1 MKAFGQITLSVVNDG
16 EQGLPGTPA
25 INVVIANEAQSIP
38 CTNSGIVSKQ
48 LLLEIPFSGYEG
60 FDKVACEVSVGLLP
74 PGMSHTSENATPDKD
89 GLVTL
94 NISENSDLGGS
105 EILNGTIPLTFTIKG
120 NKITKQFSWTKTKDG
135 AAGSAARIYSIEP
148 STLIVK
154 KMVGDKFSPDSITFS
169 SFYKDGNSVSVHS
182 YSGRFI
188 VERSTNGTSFD
199 VVYSSSR
206 DETQTVYQLKK
217 DDVAIRATLCASGGI
232 TRKLDSQTV
241 AVLND
246 GSNTNSGG
254 VNLVEE
260 TNRGDKNWKWNME
273 TGDYTTS
280 VESFQKINCA
290 KLTRGSLAQTGWSYI
305 LYSKIMPEKYKPN
318 EDYMISFDV
327 KSNVTTSINAYL
339 CDENSVKNTNDLGET
354 YTAIKN
360 EIVKDE
366 WKQCVFQVRTKK
378 TIPNTRQQVLYLT
391 DMDSKPNTYYMFK
404 NLQIE
409 RGTIVTDWKPAP
421 EDVKNDVSSLEE
433 TIITKIGL
441 EVDNLNKKISAKVDQ
456 SKFNQYIGENGEI
469 ITGIN
474 DKVNDVQIGLDGI
487 NTKVSEVQS
496 TLDKKADGSTVQ
508 TLSQEFS
515 EFKQSTEGFQQ
526 TVVKDYVTK
535 KGLGEELKKNA
546 SFTISLTNDD
556 HTIPTDSQGNNGN
569 YAGCETT
576 VAATFG
582 SEDVTKDCSFTQSP
596 SEGVTGTWNSGTF
609 TYTVT
614 NMTTDTGYVDITGNY
629 TVTIDEKQQVKTST
643 KRFVLSKRKDSNA
656 ENAIVYILQASD
668 TIIKKLTE
676 TTFDPA
682 KITFS
687 AFYREGASAQK
698 KFKGVFKISEAEGNG
713 SFIEKYSSKVLENE
727 VVYTPKS
734 KSVQKIQCILYKDLN
749 RTEELDRHTI
759 TIVSDATVDIG
770 CRNLIHNSKTMLFD
784 AYGFVNAPK
793 NIYATDQDGYR
804 LTDEN
809 GNRLIY

>member
-1 MKAFGQITLSVVNDG
+1 MKAYGQITLTVVNDG
-16 EQGLPGTPA
+16 EQGNPGTPA
-25 INVVIANEAQSIP
+25 LNVVVANESQSIP
-38 CTNSGIVSKQ
+38 CTNAGLVSKQ
-48 LLLEIPFSGYEG
+48 MLLEIPFTGYEG
-60 FDKVACEVSVGLLP
+60 FTKIACEVTVGELP
-74 PGMSHTSENATPDKD
+74 SGISHTVENATPEKD
-89 GLVTL
+89 GKVIL
-94 NISENSDLGGS
+94 NVAKNATLGGAD
-105 EILNGTIPLTFTIKG
+105 ILNGVINLTFTLKG
-120 NKITKQFSWTKTKDG
+120 QSVVKQFSWTKTKDG
-135 AAGSAARIYSIEP
+135 ANGSARVYMLQP

-154 KMVGDKFSPDSITFS
+154 KLSGDKFSPEAVTFS
-169 SFYKDGNSVSVHS
+169 GFYKDGNAAVTNE

-188 VERSTNGTSFD
+188 IERSINGTTF
-199 VVYSSSR
+199 
-206 DETQTVYQLKK
+206 ETVYTSSKDEAISIYKVQK
-217 DDVAIRATLCASGGI
+217 DDAAIKCTLCASGSI
-232 TRKLDSQTV
+232 TNKLDYQTV
-241 AVLND
+241 TVLND

-260 TNRGDKNWKWNME
+260 TNRGDKNWRWNME
-273 TGDYTTS
+273 IGDYTTS
-280 VESFQKINCA
+280 AESSNKINCA
-290 KLTRGSLAQTGWSYI
+290 KLTRGSLAQSGWSYI
-305 LYSKIMPEKYKPN
+305 LYSKIMPEKYKPD

-366 WKQCVFQVRTKK
+366 WKQCIFHVRTKK
-378 TIPNTRQQVLYLT
+378 TISSARQQVLYLT

-421 EDVKNDVSSLEE
+421 EDVKNDVSFLEE

-456 SKFNQYIGENGEI
+456 TKFNQYVGENGEI

-474 DKVNDVQIGLDGI
+474 DKVNDFQIGLDGI

-535 KGLGEELKKNA
+535 KGLSEELKKNA

-576 VAATFG
+576 VAAVFG
-582 SEDVTKDCSFTQSP
+582 SENVTSNCVFTQSV
-596 SEGVTGTWNSGTF
+596 SDGVTGSWNNATH

-614 NMTTDTGYVDITGNY
+614 NMTFDTGYVDITGKY
-629 TVTIDEKQQVKTST
+629 TISISGQEQVKTDT
-643 KRFVLSKRKDSNA
+643 KRFVLSKRKEVDIQNTV
-656 ENAIVYILQASD
+656 VYTLQSSD
-668 TIIKKLTE
+668 IIIKKLTE
-676 TTFDPA
+676 NTFDP
-682 KITFS
+682 KQITFS
-687 AFYREGASAQK
+687 AFSREGTAAQK
-698 KFKGVFKISEAEGNG
+698 KFNGAFQISESVNGNT
-713 SFIEKYSSKVLENE
+713 FTQKYFSEVKQSE
-727 VVYTPKS
+727 VVYTPRERDLT
-734 KSVQKIQCILYKDLN
+734 KIQCILYKDLN
-749 RTEELDRHTI
+749 KEEELDRCTI
-759 TIVSDATVDIG
+759 SVIPDATVDIG
-770 CRNLIHNSKTMLFD
+770 CRNLIRNSKTMMFES
-784 AYGFVNAPK
+784 YGFVHTS
-793 NIYATDQDGYR
+793 NIVYSTDENGNI

-809 GNRLIY
+809 GNRFIY

>member
-1 MKAFGQITLSVVNDG
+1 MKAYGQITLTVVNDG
-16 EQGLPGTPA
+16 EQGKPGTPA
-25 INVVIANEAQSIP
+25 LNVVVANESQSIP
-38 CTNSGIVSKQ
+38 CTNAGLVSKQ
-48 LLLEIPFSGYEG
+48 MLLEIPFTGYEG
-60 FDKVACEVSVGLLP
+60 FTKIACEVTVGELP
-74 PGMSHTSENATPDKD
+74 SGISHTVENATPEKD
-89 GLVTL
+89 GKVIL
-94 NISENSDLGGS
+94 NVAKNATLGGAD
-105 EILNGTIPLTFTIKG
+105 ILNGVINLTFTLKG
-120 NKITKQFSWTKTKDG
+120 QSVVKQFSWTKTKDG
-135 AAGSAARIYSIEP
+135 ANGSARVYMLQP

-154 KMVGDKFSPDSITFS
+154 KLSGDKFSPEAVTFS
-169 SFYKDGNSVSVHS
+169 GFYKDGNAAATNE

-188 VERSTNGTSFD
+188 IERSINGTTF
-199 VVYSSSR
+199 
-206 DETQTVYQLKK
+206 ETVYTSSKDEAISIYKVQK
-217 DDVAIRATLCASGGI
+217 DDAAIKCTLCASGSI
-232 TRKLDSQTV
+232 ANKLDYQTV
-241 AVLND
+241 TVLND

-260 TNRGDKNWKWNME
+260 TNRGDKNWRWNME
-273 TGDYTTS
+273 IGDYTTS
-280 VESFQKINCA
+280 AESSNKINCA
-290 KLTRGSLAQTGWSYI
+290 KLTRGSLAQSGWSYI
-305 LYSKIMPEKYKPN
+305 LYSKIMPEKYRPD

-456 SKFNQYIGENGEI
+456 TKFNQYIGENGEI
-469 ITGIN
+469 ITGIT
-474 DKVNDVQIGLDGI
+474 DKVNNVQIDLEGI
-487 NTKVSEVQS
+487 NTEVSKVQS

-535 KGLGEELKKNA
+535 KGLSEELKKNA

-576 VAATFG
+576 VAAVFG
-582 SEDVTKDCSFTQSP
+582 SENVTSNCVFTQSV
-596 SEGVTGTWNSGTF
+596 SDGVTGSWNNATH

-614 NMTTDTGYVDITGNY
+614 NMTFDTGYVDITGKY
-629 TVTIDEKQQVKTST
+629 TISISGQEQVKTDT
-643 KRFVLSKRKDSNA
+643 KRFVLSKRKEVDIQNTV
-656 ENAIVYILQASD
+656 VYTLQSSD
-668 TIIKKLTE
+668 IIIKKLTE
-676 TTFDPA
+676 NTFDP
-682 KITFS
+682 KQITFS
-687 AFYREGASAQK
+687 AFSREGTAAQK
-698 KFKGVFKISEAEGNG
+698 KFNGAFQISESVNGNT
-713 SFIEKYSSKVLENE
+713 FAQKYFSEVKQSE
-727 VVYTPKS
+727 VVYTPRERDLT
-734 KSVQKIQCILYKDLN
+734 KIQCILYKDLN
-749 RTEELDRHTI
+749 KEEELDRCTI
-759 TIVSDATVDIG
+759 SVIPDATVDIG
-770 CRNLIHNSKTMLFD
+770 CRNLIRNSKTMMFES
-784 AYGFVNAPK
+784 YGFVHTS
-793 NIYATDQDGYR
+793 NIVYSTDENGNI

-809 GNRLIY
+809 GNRFIY

>member
-16 EQGLPGTPA
+16 EQGLPGTPT

-74 PGMSHTSENATPDKD
+74 PGMSHTSEDATPDKD

-188 VERSTNGTSFD
+188 VERSTNGISFD

-241 AVLND
+241 TVLND

-260 TNRGDKNWKWNME
+260 TNRGDKNWRWNME
-273 TGDYTTS
+273 VGDYTTS
-280 VESFQKINCA
+280 SESSNKINCA
-290 KLTRGSLAQTGWSYI
+290 KLTRGSLAQSGWSYI
-305 LYSKIMPEKYKPN
+305 LYSKIMPGKYKPD

-327 KSNVTTSINAYL
+327 KSNVATSINAYL
-339 CDENSVKNTNDLGET
+339 CDENSIKNTNDLGET

-366 WKQCVFQVRTKK
+366 WKQCIFQVRTKK
-378 TIPNTRQQVLYLT
+378 ALPSARQQVLYLT

-421 EDVKNDVSSLEE
+421 EDISNGMSSLEE

-456 SKFNQYIGENGEI
+456 TKFNQYVGENGEI
-469 ITGIN
+469 ITGIT
-474 DKVNDVQIGLDGI
+474 DKVNNVQIGLEGI
-487 NTKVSEVQS
+487 NTEVSKVQS
-496 TLDKKADGSTVQ
+496 ALDKKADGSTVQ

-515 EFKQSTEGFQQ
+515 KFKQSTEGFQQ

-535 KGLGEELKKNA
+535 NGLSDELKKQA
-546 SFTISLTNDD
+546 TFIASLTNDN
-556 HTIPTDSQGNNGN
+556 HIIPTDSTGENGN
-569 YAGCETT
+569 YSGCETT
-576 VAATFG
+576 VSAVFG
-582 SEDVTKDCSFTQSP
+582 SELVTENCTFTQLP
-596 SEGVTGTWNSGTF
+596 SQGVTGNWNPKTF

-614 NMTTDTGYVDITGNY
+614 NMTTDTGYVDITAKY
-629 TVTIDEKQQVKTST
+629 SVTISDKQEIRSDT
-643 KRFVLSKRKDSNA
+643 KRFVLSKRKDV
-656 ENAIVYILQASD
+656 ENTVVYTLQSSD
-668 TIIKKLTE
+668 TIIKKLTDN
-676 TTFDPA
+676 TFDP
-682 KITFS
+682 KTIKFS
-687 AFYREGASAQK
+687 SFYREGNLSQK
-698 KFKGVFKISEAEGNG
+698 KYNGAFQILESDGGVFT
-713 SFIEKYSSKVLENE
+713 EKYFSSVKQSEI
-727 VVYTPKS
+727 VYTPKS
-734 KSVQKIQCILYKDLN
+734 DNVTKIQCVLYKELDK
-749 RTEELDRHTI
+749 TDELDRYTI
-759 TIVSDATVDIG
+759 NVISDQTVDIG
-770 CRNLIHNSKTMLFD
+770 CRNLIRNSKDLIFNS
-784 AYGFVNAPK
+784 YGLVK
-793 NIYATDQDGYR
+793 I
-804 LTDEN
+804 
-809 GNRLIY
+809 

>member
-1 MKAFGQITLSVVNDG
+1 MKAYGQITLTVVNDG
-16 EQGLPGTPA
+16 EQGKPGTPA
-25 INVVIANEAQSIP
+25 LNVVVANESQSIP
-38 CTNSGIVSKQ
+38 CTNAGLVSKQ
-48 LLLEIPFSGYEG
+48 MLLEIPFTGYEG
-60 FDKVACEVSVGLLP
+60 FTKIACEVTVGELP
-74 PGMSHTSENATPDKD
+74 SGISHTVENATPEKD
-89 GLVTL
+89 GKVIL
-94 NISENSDLGGS
+94 NVAKNATLGGAD
-105 EILNGTIPLTFTIKG
+105 ILNGVITLTFTLKG
-120 NKITKQFSWTKTKDG
+120 QSVVKQFSWTKTKDG
-135 AAGSAARIYSIEP
+135 ANGSARVYMLQP

-154 KMVGDKFSPDSITFS
+154 KLSGDKFSPEAVTFS
-169 SFYKDGNSVSVHS
+169 GFYKDGNAAATNE

-188 VERSTNGTSFD
+188 IERSINGTTF
-199 VVYSSSR
+199 
-206 DETQTVYQLKK
+206 ETVYTSSKDEAISIYKVQK
-217 DDVAIRATLCASGGI
+217 DDAAIKCTLCASGSI
-232 TRKLDSQTV
+232 TNKLDYQTV
-241 AVLND
+241 TVLND

-260 TNRGDKNWKWNME
+260 TNRGDKNWRWNME
-273 TGDYTTS
+273 VGDYTTS
-280 VESFQKINCA
+280 AESSNKINCA
-290 KLTRGSLAQTGWSYI
+290 KLTRGSLAQSGWSYI
-305 LYSKIMPEKYKPN
+305 LYSKIMPEKYKPD

-339 CDENSVKNTNDLGET
+339 CDENSIKNTNDLGET

-366 WKQCVFQVRTKK
+366 WKQCIFQVRTKK
-378 TIPNTRQQVLYLT
+378 TLPDTRQQVLYLT

-421 EDVKNDVSSLEE
+421 EDISNGMSSLEE

-456 SKFNQYIGENGEI
+456 TKFNQYVGENGEI

-526 TVVKDYVTK
+526 TVVKNYVTK
-535 KGLGEELKKNA
+535 KGLSEELKKNA

-576 VAATFG
+576 VSAVFG
-582 SEDVTKDCSFTQSP
+582 SENVTSNCVFTQSV
-596 SEGVTGTWNSGTF
+596 SDGVTGSWNNATH

-614 NMTTDTGYVDITGNY
+614 NMTSDTGYVDITGKY
-629 TVTIDEKQQVKTST
+629 TISISGQEQVKTDT
-643 KRFVLSKRKDSNA
+643 KRFVLSKRKEVDIQNTV
-656 ENAIVYILQASD
+656 VYTLQSSD
-668 TIIKKLTE
+668 IIIKKLTE
-676 TTFDPA
+676 NTFDP
-682 KITFS
+682 KQITFS
-687 AFYREGASAQK
+687 AFSREGTAAQK
-698 KFKGVFKISEAEGNG
+698 KFNGAFQISESVNGNT
-713 SFIEKYSSKVLENE
+713 FTQKYFSEVKQSE
-727 VVYTPKS
+727 VVYTPRERDLT
-734 KSVQKIQCILYKDLN
+734 KIQCILYKDLN
-749 RTEELDRHTI
+749 KEEELDRCTI
-759 TIVSDATVDIG
+759 SVISDATVDIG
-770 CRNLIHNSKTMLFD
+770 CRNLIRNSKTMMFES
-784 AYGFVNAPK
+784 YGFVHTS
-793 NIYATDQDGYR
+793 NIVYSTDENGNI

-809 GNRLIY
+809 GNRFIY

>member
-1 MKAFGQITLSVVNDG
+1 MKAYGQITLTVVNDG
-16 EQGLPGTPA
+16 EQGKPGTPA
-25 INVVIANEAQSIP
+25 LNVVVANESQSIP
-38 CTNSGIVSKQ
+38 CTNAGLVSKQ
-48 LLLEIPFSGYEG
+48 MLLEIPFTGYEG
-60 FDKVACEVSVGLLP
+60 FTKIACEVTVGELP
-74 PGMSHTSENATPDKD
+74 SGISHTVENATPEKD
-89 GLVTL
+89 GKVIL
-94 NISENSDLGGS
+94 NVAKNATLGGAD
-105 EILNGTIPLTFTIKG
+105 ILNGVINLTFTLKG
-120 NKITKQFSWTKTKDG
+120 QSVVKQFSWTKTKDG
-135 AAGSAARIYSIEP
+135 ANGSARVYMLQP

-154 KMVGDKFSPDSITFS
+154 KLSGDKFSPEAVTFS
-169 SFYKDGNSVSVHS
+169 GFYKDGNAAATNE

-188 VERSTNGTSFD
+188 IERSINGTTF
-199 VVYSSSR
+199 
-206 DETQTVYQLKK
+206 ETVYTSSKDEAISIYKVQK
-217 DDVAIRATLCASGGI
+217 DDAAIKCTLCASGSI
-232 TRKLDSQTV
+232 ANKLDYQTV
-241 AVLND
+241 TVLND

-290 KLTRGSLAQTGWSYI
+290 KLTRGSLAQSGWSYI
-305 LYSKIMPEKYKPN
+305 LYSKIMPEKYRPD

-354 YTAIKN
+354 YTVIKN

-378 TIPNTRQQVLYLT
+378 TLPSARQQVLYLT

-421 EDVKNDVSSLEE
+421 EDISNGMSSLEE

-456 SKFNQYIGENGEI
+456 TKFNQYVGENGEI

-535 KGLGEELKKNA
+535 KGLSEELKKQA
-546 SFTISLTNDD
+546 TFIVSLTNDN
-556 HTIPTDSQGNNGN
+556 HIIPIDSTGENGN
-569 YAGCETT
+569 YSGCETT
-576 VAATFG
+576 ISAVFG
-582 SEDVTKDCSFTQSP
+582 SELVTENCTFTQFP
-596 SEGVTGTWNSGTF
+596 SQGITGNWNSKTF

-614 NMTTDTGYVDITGNY
+614 NMTTDTGYVDITAKY
-629 TVTIDEKQQVKTST
+629 SVTISDKQEIRSDT
-643 KRFVLSKRKDSNA
+643 KRFVLSKRKDA
-656 ENAIVYILQASD
+656 ENTVVYSLQSSD
-668 TIIKKLTE
+668 TIIKKLTDN
-676 TTFDPA
+676 TFDP
-682 KITFS
+682 KTIKFS
-687 AFYREGASAQK
+687 SFYREGNLSQK
-698 KFKGVFKISEAEGNG
+698 KYNGAFQILESDGGVFT
-713 SFIEKYSSKVLENE
+713 EKYFSSVKQSEI
-727 VVYTPKS
+727 VYTPKS
-734 KSVQKIQCILYKDLN
+734 KSVTKIQCVLYKELDK
-749 RTEELDRHTI
+749 TDELDRYTI
-759 TIVSDATVDIG
+759 NVISDQTVDIG
-770 CRNLIHNSKTMLFD
+770 CRNLIRNSKDLIFNS
-784 AYGFVNAPK
+784 YGLVK
-793 NIYATDQDGYR
+793 I
-804 LTDEN
+804 
-809 GNRLIY
+809 

>member
-1 MKAFGQITLSVVNDG
+1 MKAYGQITLTVVNDG
-16 EQGLPGTPA
+16 EQGKPGTPA
-25 INVVIANEAQSIP
+25 LNVVVANESQSIP
-38 CTNSGIVSKQ
+38 CTNAGLVSKQ
-48 LLLEIPFSGYEG
+48 MLLEIPFTGYEG
-60 FDKVACEVSVGLLP
+60 FTKIACEVTVGELP
-74 PGMSHTSENATPDKD
+74 SGISHTVENATPEKD
-89 GLVTL
+89 GKVIL
-94 NISENSDLGGS
+94 NVAKNATLGGAD
-105 EILNGTIPLTFTIKG
+105 ILNGVINLTFTLKG
-120 NKITKQFSWTKTKDG
+120 QSVVKQFSWTKTKDG
-135 AAGSAARIYSIEP
+135 ANGSARVYMLQP

-154 KMVGDKFSPDSITFS
+154 KLSGDKFSPEAVTFS
-169 SFYKDGNSVSVHS
+169 GFYKDGNAASTNE

-188 VERSTNGTSFD
+188 IERSINGTTF
-199 VVYSSSR
+199 
-206 DETQTVYQLKK
+206 ETVYTSSKDEAISIYKVQK
-217 DDVAIRATLCASGGI
+217 DDAAIKCTLCASGSI
-232 TRKLDSQTV
+232 ANKLDYQTV
-241 AVLND
+241 TVLND

-290 KLTRGSLAQTGWSYI
+290 KLTRGSLAQSGWSYI
-305 LYSKIMPEKYKPN
+305 LYSKIMPEKYRPD

-366 WKQCVFQVRTKK
+366 WKQCIFQVRTKK
-378 TIPNTRQQVLYLT
+378 TISSARQQVLYLT

-421 EDVKNDVSSLEE
+421 EDISNGMSSLEE

-456 SKFNQYIGENGEI
+456 TKFNQYVGENGEI

-535 KGLGEELKKNA
+535 KGLSEELKKNA

-576 VAATFG
+576 VAAVFG
-582 SEDVTKDCSFTQSP
+582 SENVTSNCVFTQSV
-596 SEGVTGTWNSGTF
+596 SDGVTGSWNNATH

-614 NMTTDTGYVDITGNY
+614 NMTFDTGYVDITGKY
-629 TVTIDEKQQVKTST
+629 TISISGQEQVKTDT
-643 KRFVLSKRKDSNA
+643 KRFVLSKRKEVDIQNTV
-656 ENAIVYILQASD
+656 VYTLQSSD
-668 TIIKKLTE
+668 IIIKKLTE
-676 TTFDPA
+676 NTFDP
-682 KITFS
+682 KQITFS
-687 AFYREGASAQK
+687 AFSREGTAAQK
-698 KFKGVFKISEAEGNG
+698 KFNGAFQISESVNGNT
-713 SFIEKYSSKVLENE
+713 FTQKYFSEVKQSE
-727 VVYTPKS
+727 VVYTPRERDLT
-734 KSVQKIQCILYKDLN
+734 KIQCILYKDLN
-749 RTEELDRHTI
+749 KEEELDRCTI
-759 TIVSDATVDIG
+759 SVIPDATVDIG
-770 CRNLIHNSKTMLFD
+770 CRNLIRNSKTMMFES
-784 AYGFVNAPK
+784 YGFVHTS
-793 NIYATDQDGYR
+793 NIVYSTDENGNI

-809 GNRLIY
+809 GNRFIY

>member
-1 MKAFGQITLSVVNDG
+1 MKAYGQITLTVVNDG
-16 EQGLPGTPA
+16 EQGKPGTPA
-25 INVVIANEAQSIP
+25 LNVVVANESQSIP
-38 CTNSGIVSKQ
+38 CTNAGLVSKQ
-48 LLLEIPFSGYEG
+48 MLLEIPFTGYEG
-60 FDKVACEVSVGLLP
+60 FTKIACEVTVGELP
-74 PGMSHTSENATPDKD
+74 SGISHTVENATPEKE
-89 GLVTL
+89 GKVIL
-94 NISENSDLGGS
+94 NVAKNATLGGAD
-105 EILNGTIPLTFTIKG
+105 ILNGVINLTFTLKG
-120 NKITKQFSWTKTKDG
+120 QSVVKQFSWTKTKDG
-135 AAGSAARIYSIEP
+135 ANGSARVYMLQP

-154 KMVGDKFSPDSITFS
+154 KLSGDKFSPEAVTFS
-169 SFYKDGNSVSVHS
+169 GFYKDGNAAATNE

-188 VERSTNGTSFD
+188 IERSINGTTF
-199 VVYSSSR
+199 
-206 DETQTVYQLKK
+206 ETVYTSSKDEAISIYKVQK
-217 DDVAIRATLCASGGI
+217 DDAAIKCTLCASGSI
-232 TRKLDSQTV
+232 TNKLDYQTV
-241 AVLND
+241 TVLND

-260 TNRGDKNWKWNME
+260 TNRGDKNWRWNME
-273 TGDYTTS
+273 VGDYTTS
-280 VESFQKINCA
+280 SESSNKINCA
-290 KLTRGSLAQTGWSYI
+290 KLTRGSLAQSGWSYI
-305 LYSKIMPEKYKPN
+305 LYSKIMPGKYKSD

-327 KSNVTTSINAYL
+327 KSNVATSINAYL
-339 CDENSVKNTNDLGET
+339 CDENSIKNTNDLGET

-366 WKQCVFQVRTKK
+366 WKQCIFQVRTKK
-378 TIPNTRQQVLYLT
+378 TLPSARQQVLYLT

-456 SKFNQYIGENGEI
+456 TKFNQYVGENGEI

-515 EFKQSTEGFQQ
+515 EFKQSSEGFQQ

-535 KGLGEELKKNA
+535 KGLSEELKKNA

-614 NMTTDTGYVDITGNY
+614 NMTTDTGYVDITGKY
-629 TVTIDEKQQVKTST
+629 TISISGQEQVKTDT
-643 KRFVLSKRKDSNA
+643 KRFVLSKRKEVDIQNTV
-656 ENAIVYILQASD
+656 VYTLQSSD
-668 TIIKKLTE
+668 IIIKKLTE
-676 TTFDPA
+676 NTFDP
-682 KITFS
+682 KQITFS
-687 AFYREGASAQK
+687 AFSREGTAAQK
-698 KFKGVFKISEAEGNG
+698 KFNGAFQISESVNGNT
-713 SFIEKYSSKVLENE
+713 FTQKYFSEVKQSE
-727 VVYTPKS
+727 VVYTPRERDLT
-734 KSVQKIQCILYKDLN
+734 KIQCILYKDLN
-749 RTEELDRHTI
+749 KEEELDRCTI
-759 TIVSDATVDIG
+759 SVIPDATVDIG
-770 CRNLIHNSKTMLFD
+770 CRNLIRNSKTMMFES
-784 AYGFVNAPK
+784 YGFVHTS
-793 NIYATDQDGYR
+793 NIVYSTDENGNI

-809 GNRLIY
+809 GNRFIY

>member
-1 MKAFGQITLSVVNDG
+1 MKAYGQITLTVVNDG
-16 EQGLPGTPA
+16 EQGKPGTPA
-25 INVVIANEAQSIP
+25 LNVVVANESQSIP
-38 CTNSGIVSKQ
+38 CTNAGLVSKQ
-48 LLLEIPFSGYEG
+48 MLLEIPFTGYEG
-60 FDKVACEVSVGLLP
+60 FTKIACEVTVGELP
-74 PGMSHTSENATPDKD
+74 SGISHTVENATPEKE
-89 GLVTL
+89 GKVIL
-94 NISENSDLGGS
+94 NVAKNATLGGAD
-105 EILNGTIPLTFTIKG
+105 ILNGVINLTFTLKG
-120 NKITKQFSWTKTKDG
+120 QSVVKQFSWTKTKDG
-135 AAGSAARIYSIEP
+135 ANGSARVYMLQP

-154 KMVGDKFSPDSITFS
+154 KLSGDKFSPEAVTFS
-169 SFYKDGNSVSVHS
+169 GFYKDGNAAATNE

-188 VERSTNGTSFD
+188 IERSINGTTF
-199 VVYSSSR
+199 
-206 DETQTVYQLKK
+206 ETVYTSSKDEAISIYKVQK
-217 DDVAIRATLCASGGI
+217 DDAAIKCTLCASGSI
-232 TRKLDSQTV
+232 TNKLDYQTV
-241 AVLND
+241 TVLND

-260 TNRGDKNWKWNME
+260 TNRGDKNWRWNME
-273 TGDYTTS
+273 VGDYTTS
-280 VESFQKINCA
+280 SESSNKINCA
-290 KLTRGSLAQTGWSYI
+290 KLTRGSLAQSGWSYI
-305 LYSKIMPEKYKPN
+305 LYSKIMPGKYKPD

-327 KSNVTTSINAYL
+327 KSNVATSINAYL
-339 CDENSVKNTNDLGET
+339 CDENSIKNTNDLGET

-366 WKQCVFQVRTKK
+366 WKQCIFQVRTKK
-378 TIPNTRQQVLYLT
+378 TLPSARQQVLYLT

-456 SKFNQYIGENGEI
+456 TKFNQYVGENGEI

-515 EFKQSTEGFQQ
+515 EFKQSSEGFQQ

-535 KGLGEELKKNA
+535 KGLSEELKKNA

-643 KRFVLSKRKDSNA
+643 KRFVLSR
-656 ENAIVYILQASD
+656 
-668 TIIKKLTE
+668 
-676 TTFDPA
+676 
-682 KITFS
+682 
-687 AFYREGASAQK
+687 
-698 KFKGVFKISEAEGNG
+698 
-713 SFIEKYSSKVLENE
+713 
-727 VVYTPKS
+727 
-734 KSVQKIQCILYKDLN
+734 
-749 RTEELDRHTI
+749 
-759 TIVSDATVDIG
+759 
-770 CRNLIHNSKTMLFD
+770 
-784 AYGFVNAPK
+784 
-793 NIYATDQDGYR
+793 
-804 LTDEN
+804 
-809 GNRLIY
+809 

>member
-1 MKAFGQITLSVVNDG
+1 MKAYGQITLTVVNDG
-16 EQGLPGTPA
+16 EQGKPGTPA
-25 INVVIANEAQSIP
+25 LNVVVANESQSIP
-38 CTNSGIVSKQ
+38 CTNAGLVSKQ
-48 LLLEIPFSGYEG
+48 MLLEIPFTGYEG
-60 FDKVACEVSVGLLP
+60 FTKIACEVTVGELP
-74 PGMSHTSENATPDKD
+74 SGISHTVENATPEKD
-89 GLVTL
+89 GKVIL
-94 NISENSDLGGS
+94 NVAKNATLGGAD
-105 EILNGTIPLTFTIKG
+105 ILNGVINLTFTLKG
-120 NKITKQFSWTKTKDG
+120 QSVVKQFSWTKTKDG
-135 AAGSAARIYSIEP
+135 ANGSARVYMLQP

-154 KMVGDKFSPDSITFS
+154 KLSGDKFSPEAVTFS
-169 SFYKDGNSVSVHS
+169 GFYKDGNAAATNE

-188 VERSTNGTSFD
+188 IERSINGTTF
-199 VVYSSSR
+199 
-206 DETQTVYQLKK
+206 ETVYTSSKDEAISIYKVQK
-217 DDVAIRATLCASGGI
+217 DDAAIKCTLCASGSI
-232 TRKLDSQTV
+232 TNKLDYQTV
-241 AVLND
+241 TVLND

-260 TNRGDKNWKWNME
+260 TNRGDKNWRWNME
-273 TGDYTTS
+273 VGDYTTS
-280 VESFQKINCA
+280 SESSNKINCA
-290 KLTRGSLAQTGWSYI
+290 KLTRGSLAQSGWSYI
-305 LYSKIMPEKYKPN
+305 LYSKIMPGKYKPD

-327 KSNVTTSINAYL
+327 KSNVATSINAYL
-339 CDENSVKNTNDLGET
+339 CDENSIKNTNDLGET

-366 WKQCVFQVRTKK
+366 WKQCIFQVRTKK
-378 TIPNTRQQVLYLT
+378 TLPSARQQVLYLT

-456 SKFNQYIGENGEI
+456 TKFNQYVGENGEI

-535 KGLGEELKKNA
+535 KGLSEELKKNA

-614 NMTTDTGYVDITGNY
+614 NMTSDTGYVDITGKY
-629 TVTIDEKQQVKTST
+629 TISISGQEQVKTDT
-643 KRFVLSKRKDSNA
+643 KRFVLSKRKEVDIQNTV
-656 ENAIVYILQASD
+656 VYTLQSSD
-668 TIIKKLTE
+668 IIIKKLTE
-676 TTFDPA
+676 NTFDP
-682 KITFS
+682 KQITFS
-687 AFYREGASAQK
+687 AFSREGTAAQK
-698 KFKGVFKISEAEGNG
+698 KFNGAFQISESVNGNT
-713 SFIEKYSSKVLENE
+713 FTQKYFSEVKQSE
-727 VVYTPKS
+727 VVYTPRERDLT
-734 KSVQKIQCILYKDLN
+734 KIQCILYKDLN
-749 RTEELDRHTI
+749 KEEELDRCTI
-759 TIVSDATVDIG
+759 SVIPDATVDIG
-770 CRNLIHNSKTMLFD
+770 CRNLIRNSKTMMFES
-784 AYGFVNAPK
+784 YGFVHTS
-793 NIYATDQDGYR
+793 NIVYSTDENGNI

-809 GNRLIY
+809 GNRFIY

>member
-1 MKAFGQITLSVVNDG
+1 MKAYGQITLTVVNDG
-16 EQGLPGTPA
+16 EQGKPGTPA
-25 INVVIANEAQSIP
+25 LNVVVANESQSIP
-38 CTNSGIVSKQ
+38 CTNAGLVSKQ
-48 LLLEIPFSGYEG
+48 MLLEIPFTGYEG
-60 FDKVACEVSVGLLP
+60 FTKIACEVTVGELP
-74 PGMSHTSENATPDKD
+74 SGISHTVENATPEKE
-89 GLVTL
+89 GKVIL
-94 NISENSDLGGS
+94 NVAKNATLGGAD
-105 EILNGTIPLTFTIKG
+105 ILNGVINLTFTLKG
-120 NKITKQFSWTKTKDG
+120 QSVVKQFSWTKTKDG
-135 AAGSAARIYSIEP
+135 ANGSARVYMLQP

-154 KMVGDKFSPDSITFS
+154 KLSGDKFSPEDVTFS
-169 SFYKDGNSVSVHS
+169 GFYKDGNAAATNE

-188 VERSTNGTSFD
+188 IERSINGTTF
-199 VVYSSSR
+199 
-206 DETQTVYQLKK
+206 ETVYTSSKDEAISIYKVQK
-217 DDVAIRATLCASGGI
+217 DDAAIKCTLCASGSI
-232 TRKLDSQTV
+232 TNKLDYQTV
-241 AVLND
+241 TVLND

-260 TNRGDKNWKWNME
+260 TNRGDKNWRWNME
-273 TGDYTTS
+273 VGDYTTS
-280 VESFQKINCA
+280 SESSNKINCA
-290 KLTRGSLAQTGWSYI
+290 KLTRGSLAQSGWSYI
-305 LYSKIMPEKYKPN
+305 LYSKIMPGKYKPD

-327 KSNVTTSINAYL
+327 KSNVATSINAYL
-339 CDENSVKNTNDLGET
+339 CDENSIKNTNDLGET

-366 WKQCVFQVRTKK
+366 WKQCIFQVRTKK
-378 TIPNTRQQVLYLT
+378 TLPSARQQVLYLT

-456 SKFNQYIGENGEI
+456 TKFNQYVGENGEI

-515 EFKQSTEGFQQ
+515 EFKQSSEGFQQ

-535 KGLGEELKKNA
+535 KGLSEELKKNA

-576 VAATFG
+576 VAAVFG
-582 SEDVTKDCSFTQSP
+582 SENVTSNCVFTQSV
-596 SEGVTGTWNSGTF
+596 SDGVTGSWNNATH

-614 NMTTDTGYVDITGNY
+614 NMTSDTGYVDITGKY
-629 TVTIDEKQQVKTST
+629 TISISGQEQVKTDT
-643 KRFVLSKRKDSNA
+643 KRFVLSKRKEVDIQNTV
-656 ENAIVYILQASD
+656 VYTLQSSD
-668 TIIKKLTE
+668 IIIKKLTE
-676 TTFDPA
+676 NTFDP
-682 KITFS
+682 KQITFS
-687 AFYREGASAQK
+687 AFSREGTAAQK
-698 KFKGVFKISEAEGNG
+698 KFNGAFQISESVNGNT
-713 SFIEKYSSKVLENE
+713 FTQKYFSEVKQSE
-727 VVYTPKS
+727 VVYTPRERDLT
-734 KSVQKIQCILYKDLN
+734 KIQCILYKDLN
-749 RTEELDRHTI
+749 KEEELDRCTI
-759 TIVSDATVDIG
+759 SVIPDATVDIG
-770 CRNLIHNSKTMLFD
+770 CRNLIRNSKTMMFES
-784 AYGFVNAPK
+784 YGFVHTS
-793 NIYATDQDGYR
+793 NIVYSTDENGNI

-809 GNRLIY
+809 GNRFIY

>member
-1 MKAFGQITLSVVNDG
+1 MKAYGQITLTVVNDG
-16 EQGLPGTPA
+16 EQGKPGTPA
-25 INVVIANEAQSIP
+25 LNVVVANESQSIP
-38 CTNSGIVSKQ
+38 CTNAGLVSKQ
-48 LLLEIPFSGYEG
+48 MLLEIPFTGYEG
-60 FDKVACEVSVGLLP
+60 FTKIACEVTVGELP
-74 PGMSHTSENATPDKD
+74 SGISHTVENATPEKE
-89 GLVTL
+89 GKVIL
-94 NISENSDLGGS
+94 NVAKNATLGGAD
-105 EILNGTIPLTFTIKG
+105 ILNGVINLTFTLKG
-120 NKITKQFSWTKTKDG
+120 QSVVKQFSWTKTKDG
-135 AAGSAARIYSIEP
+135 ANGSARVYMLQP

-154 KMVGDKFSPDSITFS
+154 KLSGDKFSPEAVTFS
-169 SFYKDGNSVSVHS
+169 GFYKDGNAAATNE

-188 VERSTNGTSFD
+188 IERSINGTTF
-199 VVYSSSR
+199 
-206 DETQTVYQLKK
+206 ETVYTSSKDEAISIYKVQK
-217 DDVAIRATLCASGGI
+217 DDAAIKCTLCASGSI
-232 TRKLDSQTV
+232 TNKLDYQTV
-241 AVLND
+241 TVLND

-260 TNRGDKNWKWNME
+260 TNRGDKNWRWNME
-273 TGDYTTS
+273 VGDYTTS
-280 VESFQKINCA
+280 SESSNKINCA
-290 KLTRGSLAQTGWSYI
+290 KLTRGSLAQSGWSYI
-305 LYSKIMPEKYKPN
+305 LYSKIMPGKYKPD

-339 CDENSVKNTNDLGET
+339 CDENSIKNTNDLGET

-366 WKQCVFQVRTKK
+366 WKQCIFQVRTKK
-378 TIPNTRQQVLYLT
+378 TLPSARQQVLYLT

-456 SKFNQYIGENGEI
+456 TKFNQYVGENGEI

-515 EFKQSTEGFQQ
+515 EFKQSSEGFQQ

-535 KGLGEELKKNA
+535 KGLSEELKKNA

-656 ENAIVYILQASD
+656 ENAVVYILQASD

-713 SFIEKYSSKVLENE
+713 SFIEKYSSQVLENE

-759 TIVSDATVDIG
+759 TVVSDATVDIG
-770 CRNLIHNSKTMLFD
+770 CRNLIRNSKTMLFD
-784 AYGFVNAPK
+784 KYGFVNEPK
-793 NIYATDQDGYR
+793 NTYTTDENGNV

-809 GNRLIY
+809 GNRFIY

>member
-1 MKAFGQITLSVVNDG
+1 MKAYGQITLTVVNDG
-16 EQGLPGTPA
+16 EQGKPGTPA
-25 INVVIANEAQSIP
+25 LNVVVANESQSIP
-38 CTNSGIVSKQ
+38 CTNAGLVSKQ
-48 LLLEIPFSGYEG
+48 MLLEIPFTGYEG
-60 FDKVACEVSVGLLP
+60 FTKIACEVTVGELP
-74 PGMSHTSENATPDKD
+74 SGISHTVENATPEKD
-89 GLVTL
+89 GKVIL
-94 NISENSDLGGS
+94 NVAKNATLGGAD
-105 EILNGTIPLTFTIKG
+105 ILNGVINLTFTLKG
-120 NKITKQFSWTKTKDG
+120 QSVVKQFSWTKTKDG
-135 AAGSAARIYSIEP
+135 ANGSARVYMLQP

-154 KMVGDKFSPDSITFS
+154 KLSGDKFSPEAVTFS
-169 SFYKDGNSVSVHS
+169 GFYKDGNAASTNE

-188 VERSTNGTSFD
+188 IERSINGTTF
-199 VVYSSSR
+199 
-206 DETQTVYQLKK
+206 ETVYTSSKDEAISIYKVQK
-217 DDVAIRATLCASGGI
+217 DDAAIKCTLCASGSI
-232 TRKLDSQTV
+232 ANKLDYQTV
-241 AVLND
+241 TVLND

-290 KLTRGSLAQTGWSYI
+290 KLTRGSLAQRGWSYI
-305 LYSKIMPEKYKPN
+305 LYSKIMPEKYRPD

-366 WKQCVFQVRTKK
+366 WKQCIFQVRTKK
-378 TIPNTRQQVLYLT
+378 ALPSTRQQALYLT

-456 SKFNQYIGENGEI
+456 TKFNQYIGENGEI
-469 ITGIN
+469 ITGIT
-474 DKVNDVQIGLDGI
+474 DKVNNVQIDLEGI
-487 NTKVSEVQS
+487 NTEVSKVQS

-526 TVVKDYVTK
+526 TVVKYYVTK
-535 KGLGEELKKNA
+535 KGLSEELKKNA

-582 SEDVTKDCSFTQSP
+582 SEDVTSNCVFTQSV
-596 SEGVTGTWNSGTF
+596 SDGVTGSWNNATH

-614 NMTTDTGYVDITGNY
+614 NMTSDTGYVDITGKY
-629 TVTIDEKQQVKTST
+629 TISISGQEQVKTDT
-643 KRFVLSKRKDSNA
+643 KRFVLSKRKEVDIQNTV
-656 ENAIVYILQASD
+656 VYTLQSSD
-668 TIIKKLTE
+668 IIIKKLTE
-676 TTFDPA
+676 NTFDP
-682 KITFS
+682 KQITFS
-687 AFYREGASAQK
+687 AFSREGTAAQK
-698 KFKGVFKISEAEGNG
+698 KFNGAFQISESVNGNT
-713 SFIEKYSSKVLENE
+713 FTQKYFSEVKQSE
-727 VVYTPKS
+727 VVYTPRERDLT
-734 KSVQKIQCILYKDLN
+734 KIQCILYKDLN
-749 RTEELDRHTI
+749 KEEELDRCTI
-759 TIVSDATVDIG
+759 SVIPDATVDIG
-770 CRNLIHNSKTMLFD
+770 CRNLIRNSKTMMFES
-784 AYGFVNAPK
+784 YGFVHTS
-793 NIYATDQDGYR
+793 NIVYSTDENGNI

-809 GNRLIY
+809 GNRFIY

>member
-1 MKAFGQITLSVVNDG
+1 MKAYGQITLTVVNDG
-16 EQGLPGTPA
+16 EQGKPGTPA
-25 INVVIANEAQSIP
+25 LNVVVANESQSIP
-38 CTNSGIVSKQ
+38 CTNAGLVSKQ
-48 LLLEIPFSGYEG
+48 MLLEIPFTGYEG
-60 FDKVACEVSVGLLP
+60 FTKIACEVTVGELP
-74 PGMSHTSENATPDKD
+74 SGISHTVENATPEKE
-89 GLVTL
+89 GKVIL
-94 NISENSDLGGS
+94 NVAKNATLGGAD
-105 EILNGTIPLTFTIKG
+105 ILNGVINLTFTLKG
-120 NKITKQFSWTKTKDG
+120 QSVVKQFSWTKTKDG
-135 AAGSAARIYSIEP
+135 ANGSARVYMLQP

-154 KMVGDKFSPDSITFS
+154 KLSGDKFSPEAVTFS
-169 SFYKDGNSVSVHS
+169 GFYKDGNAAATNE

-188 VERSTNGTSFD
+188 IERSINGTTF
-199 VVYSSSR
+199 
-206 DETQTVYQLKK
+206 ETVYTSSKDEAISIYKVQK
-217 DDVAIRATLCASGGI
+217 DDAAIKCTLCASGSI
-232 TRKLDSQTV
+232 TNKLDYQTV
-241 AVLND
+241 TVLND

-260 TNRGDKNWKWNME
+260 TNRGDKNWRWNME
-273 TGDYTTS
+273 VGDYTTS
-280 VESFQKINCA
+280 SESSNKINCA
-290 KLTRGSLAQTGWSYI
+290 KLTRGSLAQSGWSYI
-305 LYSKIMPEKYKPN
+305 LYSKIMPGKYKPD

-339 CDENSVKNTNDLGET
+339 CDENSIKNTNDLGET

-366 WKQCVFQVRTKK
+366 WKQCIFQVRTKK
-378 TIPNTRQQVLYLT
+378 TLPSARQQVLYLT

-421 EDVKNDVSSLEE
+421 EDISNGMSSLEE

-456 SKFNQYIGENGEI
+456 TKFNQYVGENGEI

-535 KGLGEELKKNA
+535 KGLSEELKKNA

-596 SEGVTGTWNSGTF
+596 SEGVTGTWNAGTY

-656 ENAIVYILQASD
+656 ENAVVYILQASD

-713 SFIEKYSSKVLENE
+713 TFIEKYSSQVLENE
-727 VVYTPKS
+727 VVYIPKS

-749 RTEELDRHTI
+749 KSEELDRHTI
-759 TIVSDATVDIG
+759 TVVSDATVDIG
-770 CRNLIHNSKTMLFD
+770 CRNLIRNSKTMLFD

-809 GNRLIY
+809 ENRLIY

>member
-1 MKAFGQITLSVVNDG
+1 MKAYGQITLTVVNDG
-16 EQGLPGTPA
+16 EQGKPGTPA
-25 INVVIANEAQSIP
+25 LNVVVANESQSIP
-38 CTNSGIVSKQ
+38 CTNAGLVSKQ
-48 LLLEIPFSGYEG
+48 MLLEIPFTGYEG
-60 FDKVACEVSVGLLP
+60 FTKIACEVTVGELP
-74 PGMSHTSENATPDKD
+74 SGISHTVENATPEKD
-89 GLVTL
+89 GKVIL
-94 NISENSDLGGS
+94 NVAKNATLGGAD
-105 EILNGTIPLTFTIKG
+105 ILNGVINLTFTLKG
-120 NKITKQFSWTKTKDG
+120 QSVVKQFSWTKTKDG
-135 AAGSAARIYSIEP
+135 ANGSARVYMLQP

-154 KMVGDKFSPDSITFS
+154 KLSGDKFSPEAVTFS
-169 SFYKDGNSVSVHS
+169 GFYKDGNAAATNE

-188 VERSTNGTSFD
+188 IERSINGTTF
-199 VVYSSSR
+199 
-206 DETQTVYQLKK
+206 ETVYTSSKDEAISIYKVQK
-217 DDVAIRATLCASGGI
+217 DDVAIKCTLCASGSI
-232 TRKLDSQTV
+232 TNKLDYQTV
-241 AVLND
+241 TVLND

-260 TNRGDKNWKWNME
+260 TNRGDKNWRWNME
-273 TGDYTTS
+273 IGDYTTS
-280 VESFQKINCA
+280 AESSNKINCA
-290 KLTRGSLAQTGWSYI
+290 KLTRGSLAQSGWSYI
-305 LYSKIMPEKYKPN
+305 LYSKIMPEKYKPD

-354 YTAIKN
+354 YTVIKN

-378 TIPNTRQQVLYLT
+378 TLPSARQQVLYLT

-421 EDVKNDVSSLEE
+421 EDISNGMSSLEE

-456 SKFNQYIGENGEI
+456 TKFNQYVGENGEI

-535 KGLGEELKKNA
+535 KGLSEELKKNA

-576 VAATFG
+576 VAAVFG
-582 SEDVTKDCSFTQSP
+582 SENVTSNCVFTQSV
-596 SEGVTGTWNSGTF
+596 SDGVTGSWNNATH

-614 NMTTDTGYVDITGNY
+614 NMTFDTGYVDITGKY
-629 TVTIDEKQQVKTST
+629 TISISGQEQVKTDT
-643 KRFVLSKRKDSNA
+643 KRFVLSKRKEVDIQNTV
-656 ENAIVYILQASD
+656 VYTLQSSD
-668 TIIKKLTE
+668 IIIKKLTE
-676 TTFDPA
+676 NTFDP
-682 KITFS
+682 KQITFS
-687 AFYREGASAQK
+687 AFSREGTAAQK
-698 KFKGVFKISEAEGNG
+698 KFNGAFQISESVNGNT
-713 SFIEKYSSKVLENE
+713 FTQKYFSEVKQSE
-727 VVYTPKS
+727 VVYTPRERDLT
-734 KSVQKIQCILYKDLN
+734 KIQCILYKDLN
-749 RTEELDRHTI
+749 KEEELDRCTI
-759 TIVSDATVDIG
+759 SVIPDATVDIG
-770 CRNLIHNSKTMLFD
+770 CRNLIRNSKTMMFES
-784 AYGFVNAPK
+784 YGFVHTS
-793 NIYATDQDGYR
+793 NIVYSTDENGNI

-809 GNRLIY
+809 GNRFIY